1 MPRTPAHLSL
11 GLLLGKRSLHPSDT
25 LGGSVARKVGEGLL
39 MGSRSPGIM
48 APCGAVRVST
58 AVMKVSFMRLVAMVT
73 AVSAMRESG
82 KP

>member
-1 MPRTPAHLSL
+1 
-11 GLLLGKRSLHPSDT
+11 
-25 LGGSVARKVGEGLL
+25 

>member
-1 MPRTPAHLSL
+1 
-11 GLLLGKRSLHPSDT
+11 
-25 LGGSVARKVGEGLL
+25 
-39 MGSRSPGIM
+39 MGSRSLGIM